1 MEVTRNTSGMSA
13 HASCYQ
19 GHRSRDLWCS
29 QWMIRAVINNLSP
42 IVITLMSSCTNTFC
56 YNTAGR
62 AFVNGPEM
70 GHQ

>member
-1 MEVTRNTSGMSA
+1 MPRVIKGIGHVTSGV
-13 HASCYQ
+13 
-19 GHRSRDLWCS
+19 S